1 MLTNE
6 QAFSILITLAKG
18 KHTAYHANYDRT
30 VEYSREARAYFT
42 GVGADN
48 FLKQFARRESKELF
62 EQRKAITAHI
72 QKSLGNSIARPFSK
86 VRRSNYVK
94 ILSFAGDE
102 KGDKAAAFQT
112 TTLDNFSGRG
122 VDRYVF
128 ERILYWNIVDPNAFA
143 VVEFGPFDYT
153 REKAKP
159 YSFEVT
165 SEMAV
170 DYRFSPN
177 KELEYLVARTTEAKA
192 TKKGKQEVERLTM
205 YRPKQTVVFQELTED
220 EVNTLSVKPALLSAM
235 PEQVQDG
242 EVFQIDSGMYYAAS
256 IPVPHNYP
264 LTPAVRS
271 GYIED
276 PENDGAT
283 CVSIFD
289 AAMPYAKKLLKLNS
303 ELDLTTAL
311 MAFPISVR
319 YEDKCDNLGC
329 NGGHL
334 VDGSMCMV
342 CEGTGKKQRP
352 TSAQEEIVLEMPD
365 NPADMVDLT
374 RILNYVSPPADS
386 IRLQMEQLQG
396 YLQQA
401 KEAVFNSQMF
411 TRQDVAQTATFHTI
425 ELQSIYDTLSPYAR
439 HLGEVWGFLCD
450 VCKVFT
456 GTAGEMTARLVFPQ
470 DFRFETADQL
480 FAELKSARDAGAGPS
495 VAALLQER
503 IVETMLIDDPERL
516 RRARVDARFNPFP
529 GMTEDQ
535 ILVAINTG
543 LVPEWKRILWA
554 NYGSIIDEIL
564 LEQPDFYVIPYAQQR
579 ALVMAAVQ
587 QIQGQI
593 AAATPALSI
602 GAISDG
608 GTQPTPNQ

>member
-6 QAFSILITLAKG
+6 QAFSVLITLAKG
-18 KHTAYHANYDRT
+18 KQPAYHAHYDRT

-42 GVGADN
+42 GVGADD
-48 FLKQFARRESKELF
+48 FLKRFARRESKELF
-62 EQRKAITAHI
+62 DQRKAITAHV
-72 QKSLGNSIARPFSK
+72 QKSLGYSLSRPFAK
-86 VRRSNYVK
+86 VPRSNYVK
-94 ILSFAGDE
+94 VLSFAGDE
-102 KGDKAAAFQT
+102 KGNKAADFQQ
-112 TTLDNFSGRG
+112 TTLDAFSGRG
-122 VDRYVF
+122 LDRYVF
-128 ERILYWNIVDPNAFA
+128 ERLLYWNIVDPNAFA
-143 VVEFGPFDYT
+143 VVEFAPFDHT
-153 REKAKP
+153 KERAKP
-159 YSFEVT
+159 YAFEVMA
-165 SEMAV
+165 EMAV
-170 DYRFSPN
+170 DYRFTPN
-177 KELEYLVARTTEAKA
+177 KELEYLVARTTADKE
-192 TKKGKQEVERLTM
+192 TKTGKKTVERLTM
-205 YRPKQTVVFQELTED
+205 YRPKQTVVFQQLTDD
-220 EVNTLSVKPALLSAM
+220 EVAALPAKPALLSGD

-242 EVFQIDSGMYYAAS
+242 EVFQIDSGVYYVAL
-256 IPVPHNYP
+256 IPLPHNYP
-264 LTPAVRS
+264 LTPAIRA
-271 GYIED
+271 GYVED

-289 AAMPYAKKLLKLNS
+289 AALPYAKKILKLNS

-329 NGGHL
+329 NGGEL
-334 VDGSMCMV
+334 VDGSKCIV
-342 CEGTGKKQRP
+342 CHGTGKKQRP

-386 IRLQMEQLQG
+386 IRLQLEQVQT
-396 YLQQA
+396 YFQQA

-411 TRQDVAQTATFHTI
+411 TRQEVAQTATYHTI

-439 HLGEVWGFLCD
+439 HLGQAWGFLCD

-456 GTAGEMTARLVFPQ
+456 GTAGDMTARLIFPQ

-480 FAELKSARDAGAGPS
+480 FVELKSARDAGAGPT
-495 VAALLQER
+495 VAALIQER

-529 GMTEDQ
+529 GMTEEQ

-564 LEQPDFYVIPYAQQR
+564 LERPDFYLMPYPAQR
-579 ALVMAAVQ
+579 EMIMGAVQ

-608 GTQPTPNQ
+608 GARPMPN

>member
-18 KHTAYHANYDRT
+18 KQPAYHAHYDRT

-42 GVGADN
+42 GVGADD
-48 FLKQFARRESKELF
+48 FLKRFARRESKELF
-62 EQRKAITAHI
+62 DQRKAITAHV
-72 QKSLGNSIARPFSK
+72 QKSLGYSLSRPFAK
-86 VRRSNYVK
+86 VPRSNYVK
-94 ILSFAGDE
+94 VLSFAGDE
-102 KGDKAAAFQT
+102 KGNKAADFQQ
-112 TTLDNFSGRG
+112 TTLDAFSGRG
-122 VDRYVF
+122 LDRYVF
-128 ERILYWNIVDPNAFA
+128 ERLLYWNIVDPNAFA
-143 VVEFGPFDYT
+143 VVEFAPFDYT
-153 REKAKP
+153 KERAKP
-159 YSFEVT
+159 YAFEVMA
-165 SEMAV
+165 EMAV
-170 DYRFSPN
+170 DYRFTPN
-177 KELEYLVARTTEAKA
+177 KELEYLVARTTADKE
-192 TKKGKQEVERLTM
+192 TKTGKKTVERLTM
-205 YRPKQTVVFQELTED
+205 YRPKQTVVFQQLTDD
-220 EVNTLSVKPALLSAM
+220 EVTALPAKPALLSGD

-242 EVFQIDSGMYYAAS
+242 EVFQIDSGVYYVAL
-256 IPVPHNYP
+256 IPLPHNYP
-264 LTPAVRS
+264 LTPAIRA
-271 GYIED
+271 GYVED

-289 AAMPYAKKLLKLNS
+289 AALPYAKKILKLNS

-329 NGGHL
+329 NGGEL
-334 VDGSMCMV
+334 VDGSKCIV
-342 CEGTGKKQRP
+342 CHGTGKKQRP

-386 IRLQMEQLQG
+386 IRLQLEQVQT
-396 YLQQA
+396 YFQQA

-411 TRQDVAQTATFHTI
+411 TRQEVAQTATYHTI

-439 HLGEVWGFLCD
+439 HLGQAWGFLCD

-456 GTAGEMTARLVFPQ
+456 GTAGDMTARLIFPQ

-480 FAELKSARDAGAGPS
+480 FAELKSARDAGAGPT
-495 VAALLQER
+495 VAALIQER

-529 GMTEDQ
+529 GMAEEQ

-564 LEQPDFYVIPYAQQR
+564 LERPDFYLMPYPAQR
-579 ALVMAAVQ
+579 EMIMGAVQ
-587 QIQGQI
+587 QIQGLI

-608 GTQPTPNQ
+608 GARPMPN